1 MRLAEATAIRI
12 YAVLQQKNLTPHD
25 FGKYCQFPE
34 KKLNSILNGQFRD
47 LSVRD
52 LHRICSALDIS
63 YDAFF
68 NDSIFQSEIV
78 D

>member
-12 YAVLQQKNLTPHD
+12 YAVLQQKNIIPHD
-25 FGKYCQFPE
+25 FGKYCRFSK
-34 KKLNSILNGQFRD
+34 KKLNSILNGQIRD

-52 LHRICSALDIS
+52 LHRICGALEIS
-63 YDAFF
+63 YEAFF